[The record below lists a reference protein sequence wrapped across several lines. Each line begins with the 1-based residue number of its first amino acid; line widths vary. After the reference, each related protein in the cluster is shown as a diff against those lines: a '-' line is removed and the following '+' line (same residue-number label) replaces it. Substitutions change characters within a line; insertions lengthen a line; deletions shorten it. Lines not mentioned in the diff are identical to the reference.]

1 MDDLLDLNWSS
12 TPTGSS
18 SKPLAPSLQ
27 PSKPKPTGS
36 AATSSFDFLATSNTG
51 SSSRTGTPNYYQ
63 SSTPRTTTPLAPPIQ
78 AVPQQ
83 RPQATGNGTGGD
95 AFSSLLGMGSSSGSK
110 NLTMAQKQAQI
121 IEEKR
126 LKEEREKAQFAGLG
140 NWEQF
145 GTTSNSSS
153 SSSRISAPLQP
164 VPTKSSDAFNGLL
177 QPTISRPSSST
188 PSRGTTPAPAKSVGK
203 GTFWDNQDF
212 LAGPSKPP
220 PPSESLP
227 LSDPLVSRAGISQV
241 ADPWDFDQ
249 LAAVEPVKPNGNG
262 KSSGMRTPDPDFDFG
277 EWKGMDEPGQ
287 SSRSSQARAPVS
299 LSHGARLEIL
309 TCRDEKYETNP
320 HRNQDHHPP
329 HPISSVRL
337 SKWDSHLLKP
347 VLHLPKQVP
356 ESTSK
361 LPWKVYWEK
370 HSDPANQQTN

>member
-12 TPTGSS
+12 SPSTSS
-18 SKPLAPSLQ
+18 SNPLAPSLQ

-36 AATSSFDFLATSNTG
+36 AATSSFDFLAKSNTG

-63 SSTPRTTTPLAPPIQ
+63 SSTPRTTTPLAAPVQ
-78 AVPQQ
+78 AAPQP
-83 RPQATGNGTGGD
+83 RPQAISNGAGGD

-126 LKEEREKAQFAGLG
+126 MKEERERAQFAGLG

-153 SSSRISAPLQP
+153 SSRMSAPLQP
-164 VPTKSSDAFNGLL
+164 IPTKSSDAFNGLL

-212 LAGPSKPP
+212 LAGPSKPSP
-220 PPSESLP
+220 PPKPSP
-227 LSDPLVSRAGISQV
+227 LSNPLASQA

-249 LAAVEPVKPNGNG
+249 LAAVEPVRPNGNG

-277 EWKGMDEPGQ
+277 EWKDMDEPGQ
-287 SSRSSQARAPVS
+287 GSRSSQSRAPVS
-299 LSHGARLEIL
+299 ALQLFLS
-309 TCRDEKYETNP
+309 TC
-320 HRNQDHHPP
+320 
-329 HPISSVRL
+329 
-337 SKWDSHLLKP
+337 
-347 VLHLPKQVP
+347 
-356 ESTSK
+356 
-361 LPWKVYWEK
+361 
-370 HSDPANQQTN
+370 

>member
-12 TPTGSS
+12 SPTTASS
-18 SKPLAPSLQ
+18 NPLAPSLQ

-36 AATSSFDFLATSNTG
+36 AATSSFDFLAKSNTG

-63 SSTPRTTTPLAPPIQ
+63 SSTPRTTTPSAAPVQ
-78 AVPQQ
+78 AVPLPKAQ
-83 RPQATGNGTGGD
+83 PASNGTGGD

-126 LKEEREKAQFAGLG
+126 MKEERERAQFAGLG

-153 SSSRISAPLQP
+153 SSSRMSAPLQP

-203 GTFWDNQDF
+203 GTFWGNQDF
-212 LAGPSKPP
+212 LAGPSKPS
-220 PPSESLP
+220 PPSKSSP
-227 LSDPLVSRAGISQV
+227 LSNPLASQA

-249 LAAVEPVKPNGNG
+249 LAAVEPVRPNGNG

-277 EWKGMDEPGQ
+277 EWKDMDGPGQ
-287 SSRSSQARAPVS
+287 SSRSSQAHTPVCTF
-299 LSHGARLEIL
+299 HA
-309 TCRDEKYETNP
+309 N
-320 HRNQDHHPP
+320 
-329 HPISSVRL
+329 
-337 SKWDSHLLKP
+337 
-347 VLHLPKQVP
+347 
-356 ESTSK
+356 K
-361 LPWKVYWEK
+361 LGDADV
-370 HSDPANQQTN
+370 